1 MNVVFMLT
9 SLFCVL
15 FISTHFAN
23 KYVLSELRFTYPT
36 IFQGWQTLV
45 GVIMF
50 KALISTGHVET
61 LLQGK
66 EWHDCALWLPGMMSF
81 LISIYSGSRALAS
94 LPIPVFFVIQ
104 NLTLIFKATYDLV
117 FHREMLSVYS
127 YLMLMLSVCSAVA
140 VAKTDPQYD
149 SDGYFWM
156 CVHVVSLGI
165 FDIYTSLMKGRLK
178 LKATERLFC
187 CYFYSV
193 LVLAPCSYFLG
204 DALEATNFP
213 YLYFTKFYLGC
224 ILSGVLGM
232 LLNICAIR
240 VDELRSAQSLL
251 NVNTIQSVAKI
262 LCSSASLGF
271 YDMKMTH
278 SFLCFIAINLVCS
291 VGFYESASHR
301 RTPLL
306 PTIYSRQSTDQSST
320 ENSFMSGDGSLM
332 LKRHE
337 LQQDM
342 IHVELI

>member
-1 MNVVFMLT
+1 MNVIFMLA

-15 FISTHFAN
+15 FITTHFAN

-45 GVIMF
+45 GVVMF
-50 KALISTGHVET
+50 KALISTGHVEN

-81 LISIYSGSRALAS
+81 LISIYSGSRALAN
-94 LPIPVFFVIQ
+94 LPIPVFFVMQ
-104 NLTLIFKATYDLV
+104 NLTLVFRATYNLV
-117 FHREMLSVYS
+117 FHRQILSVYS
-127 YLMLMLSVCSAVA
+127 YLMLMLSVSSAVA

-149 SDGYFWM
+149 PDGYFWM
-156 CVHVVSLGI
+156 CVHVVSLGF
-165 FDIYTSLMKGRLK
+165 FDIYTSVMKGRLK
-178 LKATERLFC
+178 LRATERLFC
-187 CYFYSV
+187 CYFYSF

-204 DALEATNFP
+204 DALEAARFP

-232 LLNICAIR
+232 LLNVCAIR
-240 VDELRSAQSLL
+240 IDELRSVQSLM

-262 LCSSASLGF
+262 LCSCASLSF

-278 SFLCFIAINLVCS
+278 SFICFIAINLVCC
-291 VGFYESASHR
+291 VGFYESTSHR
-301 RTPLL
+301 RTQLL
-306 PTIYSRQSTDQSST
+306 PINYSRRNDDQSSL
-320 ENSFMSGDGSLM
+320 ESSILSVDGSQK

-342 IHVELI
+342 IHADLI